1 MLYKIVLNL
10 LPILG
15 VVLSSCNFGTN
26 VAKTECPLTFQ
37 QIKTLIIEKDVV
49 EMEALLKKHPE
60 YAGWR
65 DDKRSYFN
73 MLELACAYKRPEAVE
88 MLLGYPIEVSA
99 LGLCNAL
106 WSTKDEHMPSNHEVL
121 RVQCLEKILNRKPD
135 LGNAPFDLDEEKT
148 VQSSFF
154 EEAMISAIDFGDE
167 ASLEYLIQHGAD
179 PKLHSRMGKGWTM
192 LDHAIDANAKKCEK
206 VLRAHGATEHSNV
219 DSSVTL

>member
-1 MLYKIVLNL
+1 MLYKITFNL
-10 LPILG
+10 LLILG

-26 VAKTECPLTFQ
+26 VAKTEPPLTLQ
-37 QIKTLIIEKDVV
+37 HIKTLIMEKDAV
-49 EMEALLKKHPE
+49 EIETLLKNHPE
-60 YAGWR
+60 YAEWR

-73 MLELACAYKRPEAVE
+73 MLELACAYKRPEAIE
-88 MLLGYPIEVSA
+88 ILLSYPIEVSA

-106 WSTKDEHMPSNHEVL
+106 WSTKDEHMPPNHKVL

-135 LGNAPFDLDEEKT
+135 LGDASFDLNEEKT

-154 EEAMISAIDFGDE
+154 EEAMISAIDFGDD

-192 LDHAIDANAKKCEK
+192 LDHAIGANAKKCEK
-206 VLRAHGATEHSNV
+206 VLRAHGATAHPNV